1 MLNRQPGLHRR
12 SVWVLM
18 YESLPLERAREF
30 VREDSPAVTDGAE
43 ENKLAAGVHGLAAAK
58 AEVTSQKAYTAFDD
72 LDMRS
77 AFFEQYL
84 IQDARSGATT
94 ADVLGGEETVRT
106 FQQLLTQH
114 GFLMVNIVL
123 GKTDP
128 WADIDADPPL
138 LKGFEHGANTI
149 HISLKSPSEQGEL
162 LSERM
167 VADSRL
173 RDADLL
179 WIDVRNG
186 SSKQD
191 SSWSEL
197 IAGEIAKLRHRF
209 FGDLAEHP
217 ILIVSSLRGPAR
229 TVAPPFIGGCEE
241 SLIHVPLWIDDGK
254 GHARR
259 LQKLA
264 GSFDLLPTLADYLKG
279 EPVGESSRVPTDAPV
294 SGDKDAESKDA
305 ATLAVGP
312 QSLRPMLKEFDYESD
327 RLLRLIGDGWS
338 ALRSQQY
345 LLVSAEMQD
354 QNAQTMDLGLDR
366 RRLYLKPDDVWNVHD
381 SIVTYEAVADEMDAV
396 WQQNG
401 V

>member
-1 MLNRQPGLHRR
+1 MLNRQPHLHRR

-18 YESLPLERAREF
+18 FESLPLEL
-30 VREDSPAVTDGAE
+30 VREDSTAVTVGAE
-43 ENKLAAGVHGLAAAK
+43 ENKLTAGDHSLAVEK
-58 AEVTSQKAYTAFDD
+58 TEVTSQKAYTAFDD

-84 IQDARSGATT
+84 IQDARSGATMT
-94 ADVLGGEETVRT
+94 DVLGGEETVRT

-123 GKTDP
+123 SRTDQ

-138 LKGFEHGANTI
+138 LKGFEPGASTI
-149 HISLKSPSEQGEL
+149 HISLKSPSGQGEL

-167 VADSRL
+167 AVDSRF

-186 SSKQD
+186 SSQQD
-191 SSWSEL
+191 SAWSEC
-197 IAGEIAKLRHRF
+197 IAGEITKLRHHF
-209 FGDLAEHP
+209 LGDLAEHP

-229 TVAPPFIGGCEE
+229 TVTPPFIGGCEE

-254 GHARR
+254 GHTRR
-259 LQKLA
+259 IQKLA

-279 EPVGESSRVPTDAPV
+279 EPVDESSRVPTGAPV
-294 SGDKDAESKDA
+294 SVDKDAESKDA

-312 QSLRPMLKEFDYESD
+312 QSLRPMLRDFDCESD
-327 RLLRLIGDGWS
+327 RLLRLVGDSWS

-345 LLVSAEMQD
+345 LLVTAEMQD
-354 QNAQTMDLGLDR
+354 QNAKTMDLGLDR

-381 SIVTYEAVADEMDAV
+381 SIVTYEAVANEMDAV

>member
-1 MLNRQPGLHRR
+1 MF
-12 SVWVLM
+12 
-18 YESLPLERAREF
+18 ESLPLERAREF
-30 VREDSPAVTDGAE
+30 VREDSTTVTDGVE
-43 ENKLAAGVHGLAAAK
+43 ETKLAADDHRLAVEK
-58 AEVTSQKAYTAFDD
+58 AEAPSEKAYTAFDD

-84 IQDARSGATT
+84 IQDARSGVTT
-94 ADVLGGEETVRT
+94 TDVLGGEESVRT
-106 FQQLLTQH
+106 FQQSLTQH

-123 GKTDP
+123 SRTDQ

-138 LKGFEHGANTI
+138 LKGFAPGANTI

-167 VADSRL
+167 AADSRF

-191 SSWSEL
+191 SSWSEF

-279 EPVGESSRVPTDAPV
+279 EPVDESSRVPTGAAV
-294 SGDKDAESKDA
+294 SGDNDAESKDA

-327 RLLRLIGDGWS
+327 RLLRLVGDSWS

-345 LLVSAEMQD
+345 LLVTAEMQD
-354 QNAQTMDLGLDR
+354 QNAKTMDLGLDR

-381 SIVTYEAVADEMDAV
+381 SIVTYQAVADEMDAV

>member
-1 MLNRQPGLHRR
+1 
-12 SVWVLM
+12 VLM
-18 YESLPLERAREF
+18 YESLPLERAREL
-30 VREDSPAVTDGAE
+30 VREDSTAVTDGAE
-43 ENKLAAGVHGLAAAK
+43 ENKLAAGDHSLAVER
-58 AEVTSQKAYTAFDD
+58 AEVTSKKAYTAFDD

-84 IQDARSGATT
+84 IQDAHNGVTT
-94 ADVLGGEETVRT
+94 TDVLGGEEAVRT

-114 GFLMVNIVL
+114 GFLMVNTVL
-123 GKTDP
+123 SRTDH

-167 VADSRL
+167 VADSSF

-186 SSKQD
+186 SSEQD
-191 SSWSEL
+191 SSWSEF
-197 IAGEIAKLRHRF
+197 IAGEIAKLRHYF

-217 ILIVSSLRGPAR
+217 ILIVSSMRGLSR
-229 TVAPPFIGGCEE
+229 TVAPPFISGCEE

-259 LQKLA
+259 IQKLA

-279 EPVGESSRVPTDAPV
+279 EPVNESSRVPTGAPV
-294 SGDKDAESKDA
+294 SGDKDAESKDT

-312 QSLRPMLKEFDYESD
+312 QSLRPMLRDFDCESD
-327 RLLRLIGDGWS
+327 RLLRLVGDSWS

-345 LLVSAEMQD
+345 LLITAEMQD
-354 QNAQTMDLGLDR
+354 QNAATMDLGLDR

-401 V
+401 G

>member
-1 MLNRQPGLHRR
+1 MLNRQPRLHRR

-18 YESLPLERAREF
+18 YESLPLERAREL
-30 VREDSPAVTDGAE
+30 VREDSTAVTDGAE
-43 ENKLAAGVHGLAAAK
+43 ENKLAAGDHSLAVEK
-58 AEVTSQKAYTAFDD
+58 AEVTSKKAYTAFDD

-84 IQDARSGATT
+84 IQDAHNGVTT
-94 ADVLGGEETVRT
+94 TDVLGGEEAVRT

-114 GFLMVNIVL
+114 GFLMVNTVL
-123 GKTDP
+123 SRTDQ
-128 WADIDADPPL
+128 WADIDAEPPL

-162 LSERM
+162 LSELM
-167 VADSRL
+167 VADSSF

-186 SSKQD
+186 SSEQD
-191 SSWSEL
+191 SSWSEF
-197 IAGEIAKLRHRF
+197 IAGEIAKLRHYF

-217 ILIVSSLRGPAR
+217 ILIVSSMRGLSR
-229 TVAPPFIGGCEE
+229 TVAPPFISGCEE

-259 LQKLA
+259 IQKLA

-279 EPVGESSRVPTDAPV
+279 EPVNESSRVPTGAPV
-294 SGDKDAESKDA
+294 SGDKDAESKDT

-312 QSLRPMLKEFDYESD
+312 QSLRPMLRDFDCESD
-327 RLLRLIGDGWS
+327 RLLRLVGDSWS

-345 LLVSAEMQD
+345 LLITAEMQD
-354 QNAQTMDLGLDR
+354 QNAATIDLGLDR

-401 V
+401 G

>member
-18 YESLPLERAREF
+18 YESLPLERACEF
-30 VREDSPAVTDGAE
+30 VREDSAAVTDGAE
-43 ENKLAAGVHGLAAAK
+43 ENKLAAGDHGLAVEK

-84 IQDARSGATT
+84 IQDARSGITT
-94 ADVLGGEETVRT
+94 ADVLGGEETMLT

-114 GFLMVNIVL
+114 GFLMVNLVL
-123 GKTDP
+123 SKMDQ
-128 WADIDADPPL
+128 WASIDADPLL
-138 LKGFEHGANTI
+138 LKGFEPGANTI

-167 VADSRL
+167 VADSRI

-179 WIDVRNG
+179 WIDVRND

-191 SSWSEL
+191 SSWSEC

-209 FGDLAEHP
+209 FGDLAEQP

-241 SLIHVPLWIDDGK
+241 SLIHVPLWIDDGN

-264 GSFDLLPTLADYLKG
+264 GSFDLLPTLADYLKD
-279 EPVGESSRVPTDAPV
+279 EPGSESSRGPTDVPV

-327 RLLRLIGDGWS
+327 RLLRLVGDGWS

-345 LLVSAEMQD
+345 LLVTAEMQD
-354 QNAQTMDLGLDR
+354 QNAKTMDLGLDR

-381 SIVTYEAVADEMDAV
+381 SIVTYEAVANEMDAV

>member
-1 MLNRQPGLHRR
+1 
-12 SVWVLM
+12 M

-30 VREDSPAVTDGAE
+30 VREDSTTVTDGAE
-43 ENKLAAGVHGLAAAK
+43 EKKLAAGDHSLAVEK

-84 IQDARSGATT
+84 IQDARSGSTT
-94 ADVLGGEETVRT
+94 ADVLGGEETVLT

-123 GKTDP
+123 SKTDQ
-128 WADIDADPPL
+128 WADTDADPPV
-138 LKGFEHGANTI
+138 LKGFEPDANTI

-162 LSERM
+162 LSERI
-167 VADSRL
+167 VADSRF

-186 SSKQD
+186 SSKPD
-191 SSWSEL
+191 SSWSES

-209 FGDLAEHP
+209 FGDPAEQQ
-217 ILIVSSLRGPAR
+217 ILIVSSLRGPSR

-241 SLIHVPLWIDDGK
+241 SQIHVPLWIDDGK

-279 EPVGESSRVPTDAPV
+279 EPVDESSRVPTGAPV

-327 RLLRLIGDGWS
+327 RLLRLVGDGWS

-354 QNAQTMDLGLDR
+354 QNAKTMDLGLDR